1 MDTGM
6 IPNHKYMESKG
17 TSLPVS
23 EAVRDD
29 IIAAI
34 ADPARLEAL
43 YRSDRR
49 AFRKAFEDA
58 WPEVEGSLLAK
69 AWRERLRPD
78 RESAF
83 SLQRAEWIFV
93 AVAILIAGTILKLP
107 EWFGIGEQDFYPR
120 NLSFSVLPLLAA
132 YFAWKNGLGWKECLW
147 LFVPVVVAAIHINLL
162 PRDPDSD
169 TLTLA
174 CIHLPLLL
182 WGLLGFAFSGRPF
195 SAVERRVAYLRF
207 NGDLIVM
214 SAVLAIASAI
224 FSGITIGLF
233 SLIGLDISTLY
244 GKWVIVYGAPGIPIV
259 ATLLVRNN
267 PQLVG
272 RVSPI
277 VARIFT
283 PLVGLMLLAFLI
295 AMAVQGKDPYRDR
308 EFLLIFNI
316 LLIGVMAIVLF
327 SVGEATRS
335 ASSRLNL
342 MLLFILAAL
351 AALNNAIALSAIAY
365 RLFEFGWTPNRIA
378 VLGGN
383 VLIMAHLLTVSYALL
398 QLLRNRA
405 GQDAVDRVIGRYLPV
420 YLAWTAVVVFVLP
433 HVFGYR

>member
-1 MDTGM
+1 
-6 IPNHKYMESKG
+6 MEAGSIQSIG
-17 TSLPVS
+17 TAGIDS
-23 EAVRDD
+23 ET

-34 ADPARLEAL
+34 VDPARLEAL
-43 YRSDRR
+43 YRRDRR

-78 RESAF
+78 REPAF
-83 SLQRAEWIFV
+83 SLQRSEWTFV
-93 AVAILIAGTILKLP
+93 AVAILFAGSLLKLP

-132 YFAWKNGLGWKECLW
+132 YFAWKNRLGWKECLW
-147 LFVPVVVAAIHINLL
+147 LFVPVVVAATHINLL

-233 SLIGLDISTLY
+233 SLIGLDIGNLY

-327 SVGEATRS
+327 SVGEATRG

-342 MLLFILAAL
+342 MLLFILAVL

-398 QLLRNRA
+398 QLLRNCA

-420 YLAWTAVVVFVLP
+420 YLAWTAVVVFLLP

>member
-1 MDTGM
+1 
-6 IPNHKYMESKG
+6 MESQAQSPRTTEVDKQ
-17 TSLPVS
+17 
-23 EAVRDD
+23 A

-34 ADPARLEAL
+34 GSPGLLEDM
-43 YRSDRR
+43 YRRDRR
-49 AFRKAFEDA
+49 SFRKAFDQAYPALQGE
-58 WPEVEGSLLAK
+58 LLAE
-69 AWRERLRPD
+69 AWQERLKP
-78 RESAF
+78 ESEPAF
-83 SLQRAEWIFV
+83 SLRRSDWAFV
-93 AVAILIAGTILKLP
+93 AIAVAIAGTFLKLP
-107 EWFGIGEQDFYPR
+107 EWLRMKEEDFYPR
-120 NLSFSVLPLLAA
+120 NLSFSVLPLLMA
-132 YFAWKNGLGWKECLW
+132 YFAWKQGFGWRERLW
-147 LFVPVVVAAIHINLL
+147 LFLPVVLAAVHINLL
-162 PRDPDSD
+162 PRDVGSD

-182 WGLLGFAFSGRPF
+182 WGLLGFAFAGRPF
-195 SAVERRVAYLRF
+195 GAVEPRVAYLRF

-214 SAVLAIASAI
+214 SAVLAIAAAI

-233 SLIGLDISTLY
+233 SLIGVDINTFY
-244 GKWVIVYGAPGIPIV
+244 GKWVIVYGAPGIPIL

-295 AMAVQGKDPYRDR
+295 AMGVQGKDPYRDR

-327 SVGEATRS
+327 SVGEAAKS
-335 ASSRLNL
+335 ASGRFNL
-342 MLLFILAAL
+342 GMLLALSAL
-351 AALNNAIALSAIAY
+351 ATINNAIALSAIAY

-383 VLIMAHLLTVSYALL
+383 VLIMGHLLAVTHALL
-398 QLLRNRA
+398 QWLRGRS
-405 GQDAVDRVIGRYLPV
+405 GQDAVDRIIGKYLPV
-420 YLAWTAVVVFVLP
+420 YVAWTVVVLFVLP
-433 HVFGYR
+433 HLFHYR

>member
-1 MDTGM
+1 MEETRKVEDTGG
-6 IPNHKYMESKG
+6 I
-17 TSLPVS
+17 S
-23 EAVRDD
+23 EAR
-29 IIAAI
+29 IIASI
-34 ADPARLEAL
+34 RDPRALEDM

-49 AFRKAFEDA
+49 AFRKAFEEA
-58 WPEVEGSLLAK
+58 MPGLQGELLAE
-69 AWRERLRPD
+69 AWWERLRPERD
-78 RESAF
+78 NAF
-83 SLQRAEWIFV
+83 SLQRGEWIFL
-93 AVAILIAGTILKLP
+93 AISMAIAGTLLKLP
-107 EWFGIGEQDFYPR
+107 ELLSLRESFFYPR
-120 NLSFSVLPLLAA
+120 NLSFSVFPLLTAF
-132 YFAWKNGLGWKECLW
+132 FAWKNGFGMRGSLW
-147 LFVPVVVAAIHINLL
+147 LALPVLLAAVHINLL
-162 PRDPDSD
+162 PDDSESD

-182 WGLLGFAFSGRPF
+182 WGLLGFAFAGRPF
-195 SAVERRVAYLRF
+195 GAVAPRVAYLRF

-214 SAVLAIASAI
+214 SAVLAIAAGI
-224 FSGITIGLF
+224 FSAITIGLF
-233 SLIGLDISTLY
+233 SLIGVDISTFY
-244 GKWVIVYGAPGIPIV
+244 GKWVIVYGAPGIPIL

-277 VARIFT
+277 VARLFT

-295 AMAVQGKDPYRDR
+295 AMGVQGKDPYRDR

-327 SVGEATRS
+327 SVGEAAKG
-335 ASSRLNL
+335 ASGRVNL
-342 MLLFILAAL
+342 VMLFALAAL

-383 VLIMAHLLTVSYALL
+383 VLIMVHLLAVTNALL
-398 QLLRNRA
+398 QLLRGKS

-420 YLAWTAVVVFVLP
+420 YVAWTVVVVFLLP
-433 HVFGYR
+433 HVFGYK

>member
-1 MDTGM
+1 MQETSHTSTHD
-6 IPNHKYMESKG
+6 ISKDLI
-17 TSLPVS
+17 TDVI
-23 EAVRDD
+23 RD
-29 IIAAI
+29 
-34 ADPARLEAL
+34 ARTLEDL
-43 YRSDRR
+43 YRSDKKS
-49 AFRKAFEDA
+49 FRKAFEEALPALQDE
-58 WPEVEGSLLAK
+58 PLAE

-78 RESAF
+78 RDSAF
-83 SLQRAEWIFV
+83 SLQRDEWTFL
-93 AVAILIAGTILKLP
+93 AISIAIAGTLLKLP
-107 EWFGIGEQDFYPR
+107 ELLSLQESFFYPR
-120 NLSFSVLPLLAA
+120 NLSFSVLPLLTA
-132 YFAWKNGLGWKECLW
+132 YFAWKGGFGLRASLW
-147 LFVPVVVAAIHINLL
+147 LALPMLLAAVHINLL
-162 PRDPDSD
+162 PDNEESD

-182 WGLLGFAFSGRPF
+182 WGLLGFAFAGKPF
-195 SAVERRVAYLRF
+195 DAVEPRVAYLRF

-214 SAVLAIASAI
+214 SAVLAIAAGI
-224 FSGITIGLF
+224 FTGITIGLF
-233 SLIGLDISTLY
+233 SLIGVDISSFY
-244 GKWVIVYGAPGIPIV
+244 GKWVIVYGGPGIPIL
-259 ATLLVRNN
+259 ATLLVRGN

-295 AMAVQGKDPYRDR
+295 AMGVQGKDPYRDR

-327 SVGEATRS
+327 SVGEAAKG
-335 ASSRLNL
+335 ASGRFHLV
-342 MLLFILAAL
+342 MLLVLSVL

-383 VLIMAHLLTVSYALL
+383 VLIMGHLLGVCRSLWQWLAGS
-398 QLLRNRA
+398 A

-420 YLAWTAVVVFVLP
+420 YVAWTAVVVFVLP

>member
-1 MDTGM
+1 MG
-6 IPNHKYMESKG
+6 K
-17 TSLPVS
+17 
-23 EAVRDD
+23 
-29 IIAAI
+29 AAI
-34 ADPARLEAL
+34 LSVIRDARALEEL
-43 YRSDRR
+43 YRSDRK
-49 AFRKAFEDA
+49 AFRQAFEEA
-58 WPEVEGSLLAK
+58 LPEVQGEPLAE
-69 AWRERLRPD
+69 AWRERLRPPS
-78 RESAF
+78 EASFA
-83 SLQRAEWIFV
+83 LQRDEWTFL
-93 AVAILIAGTILKLP
+93 AIAIAIAGTLLKLP
-107 EWFGIGEQDFYPR
+107 DILSLKEEFFYPR
-120 NLSFSVLPLLAA
+120 NLSFSVLPLLTA
-132 YFAWKNGLGWKECLW
+132 YFAWKGGFGLRASLW
-147 LFVPVVVAAIHINLL
+147 LALPMLFAAVHINLL
-162 PRDPDSD
+162 PDDADSD

-182 WGLLGFAFSGRPF
+182 WGLLGFAFAGRPF
-195 SAVERRVAYLRF
+195 GAVETRVAYLRF

-214 SAVLAIASAI
+214 SAVLAIAAGI
-224 FSGITIGLF
+224 FSAITIGLF
-233 SLIGLDISTLY
+233 SLIGLDISSFY
-244 GKWVIVYGAPGIPIV
+244 GKWVIVYGAPGIPIL
-259 ATLLVRNN
+259 ATLLVRGN

-295 AMAVQGKDPYRDR
+295 AMGVQGKDPYRDR

-327 SVGEATRS
+327 SVGEAAKG
-335 ASSRLNL
+335 ASGRFNL
-342 MLLFILAAL
+342 VMLFVLSVL

-383 VLIMAHLLTVSYALL
+383 VLIMGHLLGVCRALWHWL
-398 QLLRNRA
+398 GLRA

-420 YLAWTAVVVFVLP
+420 YVAWTAVVVFVLP

>member
-1 MDTGM
+1 ME
-6 IPNHKYMESKG
+6 ESKG
-17 TSLPVS
+17 RTG
-23 EAVRDD
+23 EAGITRER
-29 IIAAI
+29 IIASI
-34 ADPARLEAL
+34 ADPRGLEAM

-49 AFRKAFEDA
+49 AFRKAFEAA
-58 WPEVEGSLLAK
+58 WPSVRGEVLAE
-69 AWRERLRPD
+69 AWQERLGPD
-78 RESAF
+78 AEPAF
-83 SLQRAEWIFV
+83 SLQRADWLFL
-93 AVAILIAGTILKLP
+93 AVAIAVAGSILKLP
-107 EWFGIGEQDFYPR
+107 AVFSLDEEFFYPR
-120 NLSFSVLPLLAA
+120 NLSLSVLPLLTA
-132 YFAWKNGLGWKECLW
+132 YFAWKRGFGVKEAAW
-147 LFVPVVVAAIHINLL
+147 LLLPVALAAVHINLL
-162 PRDPDSD
+162 PDDDDSD

-182 WGLLGFAFSGRPF
+182 WGLLGVAYAGRPF
-195 SAVERRVAYLRF
+195 GAVERRVEYLRY

-214 SAVLAIASAI
+214 STVLLIA
-224 FSGITIGLF
+224 GVLF
-233 SLIGLDISTLY
+233 SLVTLGLFKLIGVDIQWFY
-244 GKWVIVYGAPGIPIV
+244 GEWMVVYGGPGIPIL

-327 SVGEATRS
+327 SVGEVSRS
-335 ASSRLNL
+335 TSSRVNL
-342 MLLFILAAL
+342 VMLFALSVLAAV
-351 AALNNAIALSAIAY
+351 NNGIALSAIAY
-365 RLFEFGWTPNRIA
+365 RLLEFGWTPNRIA

-383 VLIMAHLLTVSYALL
+383 LLIMVHLLGVSQALL
-398 QLLRNRA
+398 QLLRGRA

-420 YLAWTAVVVFVLP
+420 YVGWTVVVVFLLP